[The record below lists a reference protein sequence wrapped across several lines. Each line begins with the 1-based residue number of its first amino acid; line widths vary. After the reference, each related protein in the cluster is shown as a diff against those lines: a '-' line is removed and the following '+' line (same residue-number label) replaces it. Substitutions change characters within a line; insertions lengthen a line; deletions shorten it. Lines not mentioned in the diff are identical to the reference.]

1 MRIKTPSRMAMTVA
15 IGAVMAAASFAGYAQ
30 PPSDNPSQPQSEA
43 KQDKHDEKAHGKAHQ
58 QQQQRL
64 SQQQQQELIRQQQQS
79 LAEYNQRIAQQQA
92 IAQRNAEQ
100 LQQQRRMEHYRF
112 QQEYYERLRQQQE
125 HLQNDRYDYDN
136 DPFYYT
142 PPTYRYR
149 RGDRYY
155 QTNQYGADTLR
166 KASNNGYK
174 AGYKAGRADR
184 KDKWRFD
191 YKQSFAFQDANY
203 GYDGRYVRQDD
214 YNYYFREGFRR
225 GYDDGY
231 HNRRKYGRN
240 TEGSDSLFDSV
251 LGKILNL
258 EPLQ

>member
-1 MRIKTPSRMAMTVA
+1 MSITTPNRLATTVA
-15 IGAVMAAASFAGYAQ
+15 ISAVIAAVSFASHAQ
-30 PPSDNPSQPQSEA
+30 PPSDDTYQPQSEA
-43 KQDKHDEKAHGKAHQ
+43 KQEKQDGKANKKAHQ

-100 LQQQRRMEHYRF
+100 LAQAKRMEHYRF
-112 QQEYYERLRQQQE
+112 QQEYYEHLRQQQE
-125 HLQNDRYDYDN
+125 RLQSDRYDYDN

-155 QTNQYGADTLR
+155 QTNQYGAEALR
-166 KASNNGYK
+166 KASNKGYQ
-174 AGYKAGRADR
+174 AGYKAGRADK

-191 YKQSFAFQDANY
+191 YQQSFAYQDANY

-214 YNYYFREGFRR
+214 YNYYFREGFQR

-231 HNRRKYGRN
+231 QGRRKYGRN
-240 TEGSDSLFDSV
+240 TNGSDALFDSV
-251 LGKILNL
+251 LGKILKL